1 MILDMINKNQIL
13 TFLMLFFGFLGFSQ
27 TSNFSDN
34 TIYRADTV
42 FYDEGMVNY
51 ISLYP
56 TSKNVYSSLVSKYE
70 LTKKVFQYDKCG
82 NLRNV
87 TEVSEYKGQINS
99 CHDFNFIKSYEFID
113 KVIKNVECEEYWV
126 KPFIRN

>member
-1 MILDMINKNQIL
+1 
-13 TFLMLFFGFLGFSQ
+13 MLFFGFFGFSQ

-51 ISLYP
+51 ISVYP
-56 TSKNVYSSLVSKYE
+56 ATKNAYSLVSKYE
-70 LTKKVFQYDKCG
+70 LTKRVFQYDKCG

-87 TEVSEYKGQINS
+87 TEVSKYKGQIKS
-99 CHDFNFIKSYEFID
+99 CHDFHFIKPYEFID
-113 KVIKNVECEEYWV
+113 KVIKNVECEKYWV

>member
-1 MILDMINKNQIL
+1 
-13 TFLMLFFGFLGFSQ
+13 MLLIGFFGFSQ

-51 ISLYP
+51 ISIYP
-56 TSKNVYSSLVSKYE
+56 TTKNAYSSLSLVSKYE
-70 LTKKVFQYDKCG
+70 LTKKVLQYDKCG

-87 TEVSEYKGQINS
+87 TEVSKYKGQIKS
-99 CHDFNFIKSYEFID
+99 CHDCNFTNLSFQMID
-113 KVIKNVECEEYWV
+113 NFVQNVECEENWV
-126 KPFIRN
+126 KPMIRN